1 MHFHRLRRRDLIVA
15 LGCAVMPAAIAF
27 AQQRGKAAPRVG
39 LLLAGAADASRG
51 LIDAFEQGLRAQR
64 LQPDRDVVLI
74 VAGSRPDG
82 DVDRAAAELGNAE
95 TSVCVAGSVREVRA
109 LLRAAPD
116 KPVVMVAVGDPV
128 GMGLVASLERP
139 GGNVTGLSD
148 FRADFADQR
157 LRLLQELLPDLGLVG
172 FIHNPEAPTAR
183 LIVEAADRLHIRLV
197 SLGARTAS
205 EITSALALAARA
217 PLGALLAAPYPA
229 SYEAR
234 RDIGTWAAARDLP
247 VLFGY
252 ADFMDLPA
260 QVAGLASFGAN
271 LAELYRRAAGYVAEI
286 LRGARPRDLP
296 VGQPEQGQLIVNL
309 LAARRLRIE
318 VPEAVLQRA
327 DAIIR

>member
-1 MHFHRLRRRDLIVA
+1 MQFDRLRRRDLIAA

-27 AQQRGKAAPRVG
+27 AQQRGKAPHRVG
-39 LLLAGAADASRG
+39 LLLAGAAHDSRG
-51 LIDAFEQGLRAQR
+51 LIDALEQGLRAHR
-64 LQPDRDVVLI
+64 LRPDRDVELI

-82 DVDRAAAELGNAE
+82 DVDRAAAELTNAE
-95 TSVCVAGSVREVRA
+95 TAVCVAGSVHEVRA
-109 LLRAAPD
+109 LMRAAPD

-128 GMGLVASLERP
+128 GMGLVASLEHP

-148 FRADFADQR
+148 FRADFADER
-157 LRLLQELLPDLGLVG
+157 LRLLQEILPDLGLVG

-183 LIVEAADRLHIRLV
+183 LTVEAAERLHIRLV
-197 SLGARTAS
+197 SLRARTPS
-205 EITSALALAARA
+205 EIAGALAVAASA

-234 RDIGTWAAARDLP
+234 RDIGTWAAARGLP

-271 LAELYRRAAGYVAEI
+271 LAELYRRAADYVAEI
-286 LRGARPRDLP
+286 LHGTRPRDLP
-296 VGQPEQGQLIVNL
+296 VGQPEKGELIVNL

-318 VPEAVLQRA
+318 VPEAVLWRA
-327 DAIIR
+327 DVIIR